1 MDNIPGRLE
10 MFVMPFADMLD
21 RMNNMSFSSPQVV
34 VGFTNMNVVNIINI
48 INIILHIDHSS
59 IQRLLQFIG

>member
-21 RMNNMSFSSPQVV
+21 RMNNTPFSSPHIV
-34 VGFTNMNVVNIINI
+34 VGLTTTNMAMMN
-48 INIILHIDHSS
+48 DE
-59 IQRLLQFIG
+59 